1 MNSELNLTLNDTFNA
16 ISILLVF
23 VTMLFSIR
31 YPEIK
36 EILDEPLQTDK
47 PKALERQ
54 KIKVKRDL
62 FSKWLPVVILNL
74 IVVYTMTPLAFKTLV
89 QSSLSLLNFDFIRT
103 TFILIWFFIIVFS
116 TSSIIL
122 LLKLCKK
129 IKQCNIHLKIISAK
143 SNSMKNCN
151 MK

>member
-1 MNSELNLTLNDTFNA
+1 MNNELNIILNETFNA

-23 VTMLFSIR
+23 VTVLFSIR

-36 EILDEPLQTDK
+36 EVLDEPLQKDK
-47 PKALERQ
+47 PKALKRQ
-54 KIKVKRDL
+54 KNKIKKDL

-103 TFILIWFFIIVFS
+103 TFILVWYFIIAFS
-116 TSSIIL
+116 ISSLTIL
-122 LLKLCKK
+122 IKLYKK
-129 IKQCNIHLKIISAK
+129 VKQCNVQ
-143 SNSMKNCN
+143 
-151 MK
+151 